1 MNRVNMGIVQRTQIA
16 NRSVQNKHK
25 QTAKSNNFTLDN
37 WQSSDQSGSFTYK
50 QYDNMPCIEYGRQV
64 LR

>member
-16 NRSVQNKHK
+16 NRSVQNKL
-25 QTAKSNNFTLDN
+25 KSNNFTLDN